1 MPSNAELLIAATTA
15 VNAATAAMNAMISQL
30 IGIEQS
36 AVSWSVWLD
45 PVSGTDTND
54 GKTPATAVA
63 TLAKAV
69 SLTPR
74 GSYVLVNLM
83 RDYSMDSDVS
93 TDGRHVI
100 VRGVLGTGGTP
111 TTSQQR
117 IFTQTVS
124 AGAARLLRT
133 SDGGSWQLRALD
145 IVLAQTTISSGP
157 AALFAGRLKQI
168 ALTNCGIR
176 HITGT
181 TTAFLVGSDGTVVL
195 ELDNVTALQ
204 DALAG
209 RYIQGVSAATDP
221 ATLGKVMTNL
231 ATL

>member
-1 MPSNAELLIAATTA
+1 MPSNAELLITATAA

-45 PVSGTDTND
+45 PVSGADAND

-63 TLAKAV
+63 TLSKAV

-93 TDGRHVI
+93 TDGRQVI
-100 VRGVLGTGGTP
+100 VRGVLGTGANP
-111 TTSQQR
+111 TTAQQR
-117 IFTQTVS
+117 IFTHTV
-124 AGAARLLRT
+124 AGGAARLLRT
-133 SDGGSWQLRALD
+133 SDGGSWQMRSLD
-145 IVLAQTTISSGP
+145 IVLAQSTISSGP

-176 HITGT
+176 HVTGT

-195 ELDNVTALQ
+195 ETDNVTALA

-209 RYIQGVSAATDP
+209 RWVEGVSAATNP
-221 ATLGKVMTNL
+221 NTLGKVVTNL
-231 ATL
+231 ASL

>member
-1 MPSNAELLIAATTA
+1 MPSQAESLTAAIAALSASTAA
-15 VNAATAAMNAMISQL
+15 VNALLAQL

-45 PVSGTDTND
+45 PTSGTDSND

-93 TDGRHVI
+93 TNGRHVVI
-100 VRGVLGTGGTP
+100 RGVLGTGSDP
-111 TTSQQR
+111 TTLTQR

-124 AGAARLLRT
+124 GGAARLLRV
-133 SDGGSWQLRALD
+133 SDGGSWQMRSID
-145 IVLAQTTISSGP
+145 IVLATATISSGP
-157 AALFAGRLKQI
+157 SALIAGRLKQVV
-168 ALTNCGIR
+168 LTNVGVR
-176 HITGT
+176 YTDSVT
-181 TTAFLVGSDGTVVL
+181 TVSLIGADGTVVL
-195 ELDNVTALQ
+195 ETDNVTALD
-204 DALAG
+204 DAMAG
-209 RYIQGVSAATDP
+209 HWIEGISSGTNP
-221 ATLGKVMTNL
+221 NTLGKVLTNL

>member
-45 PVSGTDTND
+45 PVGGSDSND

-63 TLAKAV
+63 TLSKAV